1 MRHQEPLR
9 PRAAP
14 SSEHTG
20 AVDRCHQEPPRLLL
34 DLLLPPSSPAPSR
47 VPCRWPCDLASSASL
62 EEDDLNIKSP
72 LLSRASASTS
82 ASPSPANDR
91 GRTLSSEPTA
101 ALRLVRLAGF
111 LAKSCVGL
119 CFALPPRLRSV
130 SW

>member
-1 MRHQEPLR
+1 MRHQDPLR

-20 AVDRCHQEPPRLLL
+20 AMDRCHQEPSRLLL
-34 DLLLPPSSPAPSR
+34 DLLLPPISPVLSR
-47 VPCRWPCDLASSASL
+47 VPCRRPCDLASSASL

-72 LLSRASASTS
+72 MLSRASASTS
-82 ASPSPANDR
+82 ASPSPADDR
-91 GRTLSSEPTA
+91 GRTLSSKPIT

-111 LAKSCVGL
+111 LAKSRISL